1 MNVEKALEI
10 VQDILYQGRLSKVQ
24 EIVFR
29 QSWEGKSYQEMA
41 TESGYEVGYIT
52 DVGSKLWQLL
62 SKTFGKKVTK
72 HNFQGVLKQQYI
84 VKSAA
89 PRTGSV
95 VVEEWLLPGTVPNL
109 PSTEEFT
116 ALQCQDW
123 GEAIDVSVFYGRAAE
138 LATLNH
144 WIVNDRC
151 RLVALL
157 GMGGIGKTALA
168 VSIAEQVQGEFKYL
182 IWRSL
187 RNAPPVKEF
196 LTELILFLSHQQEVN
211 LPETIE
217 SQISCLMEYLRSS
230 RCLLVL
236 DNGESILRSG
246 EYAGRYCA
254 GYEGY
259 GQLLRR
265 VADERHQSCLIL
277 TSREKPIGLTA
288 REGETLPVRSLQL
301 TGLGQVEAQEILKAK
316 GLVPVEEESRKL
328 IEYYTGN
335 PLALK
340 IVATTIKSLFNG
352 DVFRFSEQGTVIFSD
367 VWELLDQQFNR
378 LSPLEKEVMYW
389 LATTEEQVTISE
401 LLEKIVPT
409 VPDRE
414 LLKALESLQQRSLI
428 ERSSASFTQQSII
441 LNYMSERGHLE
452 LIERNSKNYSQIF
465 DGNRQ
470 GS

>member
-1 MNVEKALEI
+1 
-10 VQDILYQGRLSKVQ
+10 
-24 EIVFR
+24 
-29 QSWEGKSYQEMA
+29 
-41 TESGYEVGYIT
+41 
-52 DVGSKLWQLL
+52 
-62 SKTFGKKVTK
+62 
-72 HNFQGVLKQQYI
+72 
-84 VKSAA
+84 
-89 PRTGSV
+89 
-95 VVEEWLLPGTVPNL
+95 
-109 PSTEEFT
+109 
-116 ALQCQDW
+116 
-123 GEAIDVSVFYGRAAE
+123 
-138 LATLNH
+138 
-144 WIVNDRC
+144 
-151 RLVALL
+151 
-157 GMGGIGKTALA
+157 MGGIGKTALA

-217 SQISCLMEYLRSS
+217 SQISRLMEYLRSS

-259 GQLLRR
+259 GQILRR

-301 TGLGQVEAQEILKAK
+301 AGLGQAEAQEILKAK
-316 GLVPVEEESRKL
+316 GLVSVEDESRKL

-340 IVATTIKSLFNG
+340 IVATTIQSLFDG
-352 DVFRFSEQGTVIFSD
+352 DVSRFLEQGTVVFSD
-367 VWELLDQQFNR
+367 IWELLDQQFNR

-389 LATTEEQVTISE
+389 LATTGERVTISE
-401 LLEKIVPT
+401 LLENIVPT
-409 VPDRE
+409 VPNRE
-414 LLKALESLQQRSLI
+414 LLKALDSLQQRSLI
-428 ERSSASFTQQSII
+428 ERYSASFTQQPII
-441 LNYMSERGHLE
+441 RKYMRERGYVE
-452 LIERNSKNYSQIF
+452 LTNPDFRDFSQISG
-465 DGNRQ
+465 GNHQ
-470 GS
+470 SS